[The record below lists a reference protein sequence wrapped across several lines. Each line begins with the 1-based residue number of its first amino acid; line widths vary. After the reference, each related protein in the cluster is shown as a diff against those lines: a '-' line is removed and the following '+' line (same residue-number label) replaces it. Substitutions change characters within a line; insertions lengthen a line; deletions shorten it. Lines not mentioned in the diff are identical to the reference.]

1 MHRIAVAV
9 VAFCLLAGLGSYAQ
23 GSDLPILPP
32 SDEQYSLSEQAV
44 LEDAIDRL
52 DNSLRRSEY
61 ASMKYYPAEWLSR
74 HFAAYTQ
81 GVLAGMGYTSVLVG
95 RQTGSE
101 EHAWLLVSIPL
112 GMAGTI
118 AWIPVEATPDS
129 GRRQIYLGTIPLTT
143 TPSGLTDY
151 ESPYR
156 MYDGLIELPDN
167 IPPSPA
173 IRPIPSRGFLGEDV
187 RFLGTQ
193 STDADGEI
201 VLWFWSLGDETSS
214 TDRSPE
220 HRYAEKGTYRVSLT
234 VIDSRGESRT
244 TTTDYKV
251 GDPRPEPSGS
261 GCSSCGG
268 GG

>member
-9 VAFCLLAGLGSYAQ
+9 VALCLLTGLGSYAE
-23 GSDLPILPP
+23 GSDFPILPP
-32 SDEQYSLSEQAV
+32 SDEQYSLSERTV

-52 DNSLRRSEY
+52 ESSLHRSEY
-61 ASMKYYPAEWLSR
+61 ASMKYYPAEWSSR
-74 HFAAYTQ
+74 QFAAYTQ
-81 GVLAGMGYTSVLVG
+81 GVLASMGYSSVLVG
-95 RQTGSE
+95 TGNGTE
-101 EHAWLLVSIPL
+101 EHVWLLVSIPL
-112 GMAGTI
+112 GMTGKI
-118 AWIPVEATPDS
+118 AWVPVEATPDS

-143 TPSGLTDY
+143 TPSGLNDY
-151 ESPYR
+151 EDTYR
-156 MYDGLIELPDN
+156 MYDAQIELPEN

-193 STDADGEI
+193 STDSDGEI
-201 VLWFWSLGDETSS
+201 VLWFWSLGDETTS

-220 HRYAEKGTYRVSLT
+220 HLYAEKGTYRVTLT

-244 TTTDYKV
+244 ATTDYKV
-251 GDPRPEPSGS
+251 GDPRPESSGS